1 MEKLHGLQH
10 ATALGA
16 VVAPAEEAS
25 GAVVAED
32 KDEVA
37 LALGMEPPAWRSRW
51 PQRGVLGG
59 RAGLQGGGLFLCK
72 PGGESGWTPGG
83 SRGGWRTRGDRVPE
97 LGLEGGGQEL

>member
-37 LALGMEPPAWRSRW
+37 LELEPPAWRSRW

-83 SRGGWRTRGDRVPE
+83 SRGGWRTRGDRVSE
-97 LGLEGGGQEL
+97 LGLEEGGQEL